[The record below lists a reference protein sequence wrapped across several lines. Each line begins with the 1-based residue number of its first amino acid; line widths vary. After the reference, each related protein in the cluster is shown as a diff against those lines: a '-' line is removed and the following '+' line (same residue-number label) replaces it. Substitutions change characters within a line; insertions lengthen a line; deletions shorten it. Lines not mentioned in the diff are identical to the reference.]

1 MINQSINQSNY
12 ITCRNAAIIGRCKE
26 KQQQKLFWYVH
37 KTKRNTSRLIKG
49 KHKNNTCTTYTTP
62 WDISQ
67 QRKRKTIQTLQT
79 GRESARGHRSNLSG
93 CCDWTTKKK
102 PTILT
107 IHSLPNLLVIKI
119 SATRKKATNQ
129 VTDCLMKDSPNG
141 ATQTHIWKSNNTKH
155 HHRTKVHHKEPFQSN
170 GQLSQGRKSQCKTKQ
185 VHVKPTFTHHTPLLQ
200 EHRHNYG
207 HEVEIL
213 AVYVTNDNWKSL
225 QPLNTSKRIS

>member
-12 ITCRNAAIIGRCKE
+12 ITYRNAAIIGRCKE

-141 ATQTHIWKSNNTKH
+141 ATQTHIWKSNDTQNTTTVPKYTIKSH
-155 HHRTKVHHKEPFQSN
+155 FSLTGSCHREGSRSARLN
-170 GQLSQGRKSQCKTKQ
+170 KSMLNQPSHT
-185 VHVKPTFTHHTPLLQ
+185 THPCYKNIDTIMDMKWKFLL
-200 EHRHNYG
+200 YM
-207 HEVEIL
+207 
-213 AVYVTNDNWKSL
+213 
-225 QPLNTSKRIS
+225 